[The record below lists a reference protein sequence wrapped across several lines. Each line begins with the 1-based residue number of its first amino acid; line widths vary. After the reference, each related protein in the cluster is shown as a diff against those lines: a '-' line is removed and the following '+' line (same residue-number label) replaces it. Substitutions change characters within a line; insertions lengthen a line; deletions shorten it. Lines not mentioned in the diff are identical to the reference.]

1 MKEYQGWAEWADKYK
16 PIRNRI
22 SEAGEMFETYG
33 AELDYVKAVDPKY
46 VWTRVS
52 GDMSD
57 LIVAGYAYVNIFGD
71 YVTELPWEN
80 ETDTVL
86 LSVEKEC
93 ECFSEDEAVM
103 QERGTQDLGDPDC
116 AMCEGYGLI
125 TEYVG

>member
-1 MKEYQGWAEWADKYK
+1 MREYQGWDEWADKYQ
-16 PIRNRI
+16 PIWNRI
-22 SEAGEMFETYG
+22 SDTGQMFETYG
-33 AELDYVKAVDPKY
+33 AELDYVKTVDPRC

-57 LIVAGYAYVNIFGD
+57 LIVAGYAYVNRFGY
-71 YVTELPWEN
+71 YVTELPWED
-80 ETDTVL
+80 ETDSVL

-103 QERGTQDLGDPDC
+103 QERGSEDLGDPNC
-116 AMCEGYGLI
+116 TMCEGYGLV